1 MAGLRAR
8 SLRRGARVGTGSWRS
23 STLRRLAQLGLHEL
37 KNGRLRLLNTRAL
50 ARIAEYYVTP
60 PRLMPLL

>member
-1 MAGLRAR
+1 MH
-8 SLRRGARVGTGSWRS
+8 TNK
-23 STLRRLAQLGLHEL
+23 TLRRLSMLGLHEL

-50 ARIAEYYVTP
+50 ARIAEYYDTP